1 MNDDTTIDD
10 DISADD
16 LLESSRPGNTQ
27 AENTDNGKGIHS
39 DAMSDKADHIS
50 PAGSK
55 NSAAP
60 LDDPQSDSN
69 VDSTELYQEGMLD
82 ATHDFA
88 LPSSDDDDEPEDI
101 ILREPGE

>member
-1 MNDDTTIDD
+1 MDDDKIYEDEVTADDVLEASRKGENNED
-10 DISADD
+10 DISSRTEIDD
-16 LLESSRPGNTQ
+16 L
-27 AENTDNGKGIHS
+27 
-39 DAMSDKADHIS
+39 DHIT
-50 PAGSK
+50 PAESK
-55 NSAAP
+55 TNKLP

-88 LPSSDDDDEPEDI
+88 LPNTDDDDEPDDI